1 MASLIITF
9 PCGSLILYNFWS
21 RKTVMKIIFIQFLS
35 CPAWSFS
42 LIKEISYSYSY
53 SYWYCYYKHIV
64 PSTDFFVFL
73 VSVHVVVDVQAS
85 VESFICGDCSYSVSL
100 ALFVSEVF
108 KTSSIF
114 WFFTFLPLLTVTSNF
129 AILVSSTVLSSFL
142 CHAKCTSLL
151 CPKWLVIQVN
161 SALVMSSSCSMV
173 ARYVLVLVGVIRC
186 GFSKLAICFVIPC
199 KVSHPFK

>member
-9 PCGSLILYNFWS
+9 SCGSLVLYNFWS
-21 RKTVMKIIFIQFLS
+21 RKTVMKILFIQFLS

-64 PSTDFFVFL
+64 HSTDFFVFF

-85 VESFICGDCSYSVSL
+85 VESFISDDCSCSVSL

-108 KTSSIF
+108 KTSIF
-114 WFFTFLPLLTVTSNF
+114 CFFTFLPLSTVTSNF
-129 AILVSSTVLSSFL
+129 AILVSSTVLSSFVY
-142 CHAKCTSLL
+142 HEKCTSLL

-161 SALVMSSSCSMV
+161 SASVMSSSCSTV
-173 ARYVLVLVGVIRC
+173 ARNVRVLVGVIRC